1 MLHCD
6 RPDQYYLYVT
16 EIPGLNYKDVG
27 NLYGCIELGRIWFK
41 SKQKLGWAEG
51 RLTKYQDIEEWWE
64 MVCSSYLLVSLFA
77 ELQIN
82 SEKLAPLFRVLELE
96 ET

>member
-1 MLHCD
+1 M
-6 RPDQYYLYVT
+6 
-16 EIPGLNYKDVG
+16 
-27 NLYGCIELGRIWFK
+27 GR
-41 SKQKLGWAEG
+41 G

-96 ET
+96 NFCKNIQNGMKELAGKTGVWDLRLISLPFCFNLILPWLKVFPIPHYH